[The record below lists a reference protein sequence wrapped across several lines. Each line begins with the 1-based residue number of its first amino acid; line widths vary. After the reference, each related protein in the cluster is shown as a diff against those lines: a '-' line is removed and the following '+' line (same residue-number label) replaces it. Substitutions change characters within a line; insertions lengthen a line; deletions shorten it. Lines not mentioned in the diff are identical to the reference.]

1 VIRLLQAG
9 TVALANKITCD
20 IFFFVFKFTGML
32 TEYVYRFV
40 FIITIATINFLL
52 TGKTCLAQQPDST
65 FLVRTET
72 QHRYGL
78 VPSTP
83 LSARVTQTPEDVLS
97 KFKEAGMSPREHQLT
112 EAERTKVA
120 AAFAALPPLHQRV
133 LKERLKSIS
142 FLDDMPN
149 TALTST
155 LNFDERYN
163 LYHITIRAAILNEN
177 VSQWLTGKERTC
189 FDTLHSPISVSVEGG
204 TLNALVYVL
213 IHETTHVVD
222 ASLGI
227 TNRPDGKLLDPSS
240 AGDFAAGIWEDR
252 TIVVPRFRESL
263 LQGIIFRRGGKALP
277 VDQAETVY
285 KALQK
290 TPFVSLYGSCARS
303 EDLAEF
309 ITVYHMTHQ
318 LKQPF
323 KIVIG
328 SNNKKLFEYEPMK
341 SDIVKS
347 RIEQIKYFYGG
358 S

>member
-1 VIRLLQAG
+1 MILR
-9 TVALANKITCD
+9 
-20 IFFFVFKFTGML
+20 
-32 TEYVYRFV
+32 
-40 FIITIATINFLL
+40 
-52 TGKTCLAQQPDST
+52 S
-65 FLVRTET
+65 ET
-72 QHRYGL
+72 QQRFGL
-78 VPSTP
+78 APATP
-83 LSARVTQTPEDVLS
+83 LPSRVTQTPEDVFS

-112 EAERTKVA
+112 DEELTKVI

-149 TALTST
+149 TALTSN
-155 LNFDERYN
+155 LNFEERYN
-163 LYHITIRAAILNEN
+163 LFHITFRAAILNEN

-189 FDTLHSPISVSVEGG
+189 FDTLHSPVSVSVEGG

-227 TNRPDGKLLDPSS
+227 TNRPDGKLFDPSS
-240 AGDFAAGIWEDR
+240 AGDFSAGIWEDR
-252 TIVVPRFRESL
+252 TIVTPRFRDSL
-263 LQGIIFRRGGKALP
+263 LQGIIFRRGGNALP

-303 EDLAEF
+303 EDIAEYV
-309 ITVYHMTHQ
+309 TVYHMTHQ

-323 KIVIG
+323 KIVIDK
-328 SNNKKLFEYEPMK
+328 NNKKLFEYEPMK
-341 SDIVKS
+341 SATVKS
-347 RIEQIKYFYGG
+347 RIGAMKYFYAG
-358 S
+358 SDEKSRL